1 MDMNKDRSFLS
12 NLSPLYTDLYQLRM
26 AQGYFLTRRHH
37 QKAVFDLFYRSNP
50 FKGGY
55 VIAAGI
61 DEVAQCLS
69 GFCFKKDDLEYLEE
83 NGFQKS
89 FLNYLRTFRFRFDME
104 SVLEGEVVFPREP
117 ILRAQGTLLECQLAE
132 TILINMIHFPS
143 LVATKASRVVRA
155 AEGRSVIDFG
165 LRRAQGLAS
174 LSASR
179 AAYIGGTD
187 GTSNVLVG
195 KMYGVPI
202 FGTQAHSWI
211 QSFRDE
217 ERAFLEFARIYK
229 NDTNLLIDTYSTL
242 KSGLPHLIRAAK
254 KLRKEGIEI
263 QGVRL
268 DSGDLAYLSKK
279 VRQALDQEGFG
290 KIQIIVSGN
299 LDEYLVESLLKQ
311 NAKIDGFG
319 VGTKLVTSYDEPAL
333 DMVYKLSTI
342 DGHSE
347 IKISDSLEKMNEP
360 GTKKV
365 WRFLGEGGEF
375 LLDSVLLDSE
385 RKLQE
390 VFHPFYKFAN
400 TPVSSLR
407 HENLFTPLMKRGKIV
422 RRSAP
427 IAEIRAFAKQR
438 LSQLPEEHKRFY
450 YPHIYRVGISP
461 KLFRLKEGLISK
473 RKAG

>member
-1 MDMNKDRSFLS
+1 MSKNRSILS
-12 NLSPLYTDLYQLRM
+12 HLSPLYTDLYQLKM

-37 QKAVFDLFYRSNP
+37 QRAVFDLFYRSNP

-55 VIAAGI
+55 CIAAGI
-61 DEVAQCLS
+61 NEAAQCLS
-69 GFCFKKDDLEYLEE
+69 EFRFKKDDLDYLKE
-83 NGFQKS
+83 NGFQRP
-89 FLNYLRTFRFRFDME
+89 FLNYLKTFRFQFNAE
-104 SVLEGEVVFPREP
+104 SVLEGEVIFPREP
-117 ILRAQGTLLECQLAE
+117 ILRVEGTLLECQLAE
-132 TILINMIHFPS
+132 TVLINLIHFPS
-143 LVATKASRVVRA
+143 LVATKASRVARA

-174 LSASR
+174 LAASR

-195 KMYGVPI
+195 KIYGVPI

-211 QSFRDE
+211 QAFRDE
-217 ERAFLEFARIYK
+217 EKAFLEFARIYK
-229 NDTNLLIDTYSTL
+229 NNTNLLIDTYSTL

-263 QGVRL
+263 RGVRL

-279 VRQALDQEGFG
+279 VREGLDQEGFR

-311 NAKIDGFG
+311 GAPIDGFG
-319 VGTKLVTSYDEPAL
+319 VGTKLITSYDEPAL
-333 DMVYKLSTI
+333 DMVYKLCTI
-342 DGHSE
+342 DGKSE

-360 GTKKV
+360 GRKKV
-365 WRFLGEGGEF
+365 WRFTGAGGEF
-375 LLDSVLLDSE
+375 LLDSVLLEEE
-385 RKLQE
+385 RKLKE

-400 TPVSSLR
+400 TPVAKLR
-407 HENLFTPLMKRGKIV
+407 HEALFSPLVKRGKVV
-422 RRSAP
+422 RKFSA
-427 IAEIRAFAKQR
+427 ISEIRAYAKSR
-438 LSQLPEEHKRFY
+438 LAQLPEEHKRFY

-461 KLFRLKEGLISK
+461 RLFRLKEKLIKK
-473 RKAG
+473 RQ